1 MGALDPGPW
10 AELQVSGAIPTTG
23 ICPLWLP
30 RSGSTFLLLLL
41 LTLPAPHAPSCS
53 LRSGFPVTANNVL
66 IHSVAG
72 IWRRGEGL
80 GRGGGRREAEKR
92 VCLSWA
98 SCPAVVKGALWG
110 SLLPCFPAGMRAVH
124 SCGLSTCPAA
134 VPSKPTDSFSRVYW
148 ELASC
153 KQPTGQCVGT
163 RLLSQSEW
171 P

>member
-30 RSGSTFLLLLL
+30 HSGSTFLLL

-80 GRGGGRREAEKR
+80 GAEEEEER
-92 VCLSWA
+92 QRSECA
-98 SCPAVVKGALWG
+98 CPGPAVQLWLKVLCGALWLSASPVSYG
-110 SLLPCFPAGMRAVH
+110 NEGCCTPVVCPPALL
-124 SCGLSTCPAA
+124 
-134 VPSKPTDSFSRVYW
+134 
-148 ELASC
+148 
-153 KQPTGQCVGT
+153 
-163 RLLSQSEW
+163 
-171 P
+171 